1 MIGSRL
7 AHATALAIAAL
18 LLVIARP
25 APSRADDPATVAAKR
40 HFAKA
45 EKLFAL
51 GRFDTAL
58 VEYEAAFDAKPL
70 PGFLF
75 NIGQCHRNLHDYEA
89 AVFSFRKYLRL
100 LPDADNRD
108 DVEELIR
115 DLEAKQAAE
124 RDRAPLDQPPPP
136 PRKHQPLYKKWWLW
150 TGVTAIAGGITLVLV
165 TRDRGVPAT
174 DLGNVVFP

>member
-1 MIGSRL
+1 MTASRL
-7 AHATALAIAAL
+7 THATAIAIAAV
-18 LLVIARP
+18 LLVFARP
-25 APSRADDPATVAAKR
+25 AAAEDAATGTAKR
-40 HFAKA
+40 HFAQA

-70 PGFLF
+70 PAFLF

-100 LPDADNRD
+100 LPEAENRD

-124 RDRAPLDQPPPP
+124 RDHVVVVAPPPP
-136 PRKHQPLYKKWWLW
+136 SSKGTPLYKKWWLW
-150 TGVTAIAGGITLVLV
+150 TGVTAIAGGVTLVLIS
-165 TRDRGVPAT
+165 RDRGVPAT

>member
-1 MIGSRL
+1 MTASRL
-7 AHATALAIAAL
+7 AHATAIAIAAV
-18 LLVIARP
+18 LLVCARP
-25 APSRADDPATVAAKR
+25 ARADDAATRTAKR
-40 HFAKA
+40 HFAQA

-70 PGFLF
+70 PAFLF

-100 LPDADNRD
+100 LPEADNRD

-115 DLEAKQAAE
+115 ELEAKQAAE
-124 RDRAPLDQPPPP
+124 RERAVLEPPPPP
-136 PRKHQPLYKKWWLW
+136 PRKGKPLYKRWWVW
-150 TGVTAIAGGITLVLV
+150 TGAAAVAGGVALVLV
-165 TRDRGVPAT
+165 TRDRGVPST